1 MLAKSIIIIGLIL
14 VVSGI
19 ILLYFPKLFSWFG
32 NLPGDIKIERE
43 NSRLFIPIGSMILI
57 SVVLTILFNLIGWVI
72 SRFR

>member
-14 VVSGI
+14 VVTGL

-43 NSRLFIPIGSMILI
+43 NSRLFIPLGSMILI
-57 SVVLTILFNLIGWVI
+57 SVVLTILFNLIGWII
-72 SRFR
+72 SRLK